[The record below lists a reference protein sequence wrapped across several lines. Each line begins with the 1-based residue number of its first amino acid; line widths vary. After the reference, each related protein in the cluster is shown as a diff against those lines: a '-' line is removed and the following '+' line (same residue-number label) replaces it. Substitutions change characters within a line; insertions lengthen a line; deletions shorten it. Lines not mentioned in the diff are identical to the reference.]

1 MRGPS
6 HEIERNGDS
15 SELIIFF
22 SQFLLWCQRNSMTCR
37 GSLRTRRWVQI
48 GSQSKLS
55 AGTHHCRALRASL
68 R

>member
-1 MRGPS
+1 MRGAF

-22 SQFLLWCQRNSMTCR
+22 SQFLLWCQRNSMTYK
-37 GSLRTRRWVQI
+37 GSLSTRRWVQI

-55 AGTHHCRALRASL
+55 AGTHHCRALRANL